1 MRTAKEIVE
10 YVAELSRIKLDED
23 ETEKMIKELGEVI
36 EYMDILQGLDT
47 EGVEPMSH
55 VFPITNVMRE
65 DEVTPSFERED
76 ILRNA
81 PERTDETLV
90 VPKTID

>member
-1 MRTAKEIVE
+1 
-10 YVAELSRIKLDED
+10 
-23 ETEKMIKELGEVI
+23 
-36 EYMDILQGLDT
+36 
-47 EGVEPMSH
+47 
-55 VFPITNVMRE
+55 MRE

-90 VPKTID
+90 VPKTIE

>member
-10 YVAELSRIKLDED
+10 HVAELSRIKLDED

-90 VPKTID
+90 VPKTIE